1 MNRSKKMWG
10 AIAAGV
16 IFLLAL
22 IKTWPLPLEPNVSD
36 SLKLYAKYLMGEPT
50 RISDLLGTVDLAC
63 AVGPYDSYRD
73 ARFAGLLTEGQIVA
87 AQAAL
92 EKRNLVSSGDN
103 RFFLVGFR
111 GEAVAATYV
120 SNLFNN
126 LHGLHKKPATSLD
139 CASGDGLVLAEK
151 SGDIIAIKLIK

>member
-22 IKTWPLPLEPNVSD
+22 FKTWPLPLEPNVSD
-36 SLKLYAKYLMGEPT
+36 SLKLYANQVMGKPT

-73 ARFAGLLTEGQIVA
+73 TRFAGLLTEGQIVA
-87 AQAAL
+87 AQAVL

-126 LHGLHKKPATSLD
+126 LHGLHKKPATSPD
-139 CASGDGLVLAEK
+139 CVSGDGLLISEQF
-151 SGDIIAIKLIK
+151 GDTMTMKLKK